1 MSSLLMNV
9 SKAFFISVT
18 VFLISGIYFGFFI
31 RVSTSLLILHARS
44 IASVVSDSV
53 TP

>member
-18 VFLISGIYFGFFI
+18 VFLISGIYFGFFG
-31 RVSTSLLILHARS
+31 VSTSLLILRARS
-44 IASVVSDSV
+44 VASVVSDSA